1 VQPQIS
7 RQLPVVVVLD
17 MVSVALAVA
26 EQLQVEQVAAGRHN
40 LPVEEVLV
48 LEMDFQEQMVMLI

>member
-48 LEMDFQEQMVMLI
+48 LEMDIQEQMVMLI

>member
-1 VQPQIS
+1 
-7 RQLPVVVVLD
+7 
-17 MVSVALAVA
+17 VALAVA

-48 LEMDFQEQMVMLI
+48 LEMDIQEQMVMLI